1 VQIVNMVRVS
11 QGQSGALDALLAGY
25 AVGTLSAPLHTL
37 VASHLHIN
45 GRNRAYVDALEA
57 MRAEDILSIP
67 GSPVADRD
75 RRLAAIFD
83 SSPEDQEAD
92 PVDDGIL
99 PAPLKAYMG
108 VSLDD
113 VSWKWRLPGVREARL
128 EAGEGGSASIY
139 WIRAGRRLPSH
150 THEGLEATL
159 VLQGAFMDASGHYK
173 RGDIAVADSDIDHTP
188 IAALDEDCICF
199 AVTEAPLRLTGP
211 LARFMRRLTGH

>member
-1 VQIVNMVRVS
+1 MVRVT

-25 AVGTLSAPLHTL
+25 AAGTLSAPLHTL

-45 GRNRAYVDALEA
+45 GRNRAYVEALES

-67 GSPVADRD
+67 GTPVANRD
-75 RRLAAIFD
+75 ARLAAIFD
-83 SSPEDQEAD
+83 APAGDVEAE

-99 PAPLKAYMG
+99 PAPLRGYLG
-108 VSLDD
+108 CSLDD
-113 VSWKWRLPGVREARL
+113 VSWKWRLPGVREARI

-173 RGDIAVADSDIDHTP
+173 RGDIAVADNDVDHTP
-188 IAALDEDCICF
+188 MAAIDEDCICF

-211 LARFMRRLTGH
+211 LARLIRRLAGH